1 MPDPWRLVFMGT
13 PDFAGPSLTALA
25 ESDDEVLWVVCQ
37 PDRPQ
42 GRGRQVAAPPVKTL
56 ALELE
61 LPVRQPES
69 VRDSSVAERLAG
81 AAPDLLVV
89 VAFGQLLPSR
99 LLAIPRVGVLNVHP
113 SLLPA
118 HRGPAP
124 INWAIIKGDTE
135 TGVTTMFLDE
145 GVDTGPILLS
155 RKVPISETETAGEL
169 HDRLAVLGAE
179 LLLETIQ
186 GLKKQTV
193 QPHPQP
199 EEGASRGRLLRKEDG
214 RLDWTR
220 PARDL
225 ACQVRGMDPW
235 PGAFTKFKGKNL
247 KLFGVRSDTGV
258 GPPGQVLTLDGDRLQ
273 VAAGEG
279 SLAFAE
285 LQLAGKKRQTA
296 FDFWHGQRL
305 SRDDYFGS

>member
-1 MPDPWRLVFMGT
+1 MGDPWRLVFMGT

-25 ESDDEVLWVVCQ
+25 GSGDPVLEVICQ

-56 ALELE
+56 ALDLG

-69 VRDSSVAERLAG
+69 VRDPLVAERLIELS
-81 AAPDLLVV
+81 PDLLVV
-89 VAFGQLLPSR
+89 VAFGQLLPRR
-99 LLAIPRVGVLNVHP
+99 LLNIPRVGVLNVHP

-124 INWAIIKGDTE
+124 INWAIIKGETE

-145 GVDTGPILLS
+145 GVDTGPILLA
-155 RKVPISETETAGEL
+155 RKVAIEDFETAGQL

-179 LLLETIQ
+179 LLLETIR
-186 GLKKQTV
+186 GLKSHAV
-193 QPHPQP
+193 RPRPQP
-199 EEGASRGRLLRKEDG
+199 SAGAGRGRLLRKEDG
-214 RLDWTR
+214 LVDWTR
-220 PARDL
+220 PARVL

-235 PGAFTKFKGKNL
+235 PGAYTTFKGKNL
-247 KLFGVRSDTGV
+247 KLFGARPDLGL
-258 GPPGQVLTLDGDRLQ
+258 GRPGQVLGLDGDRLL

-279 SLAFAE
+279 SLSVSE

-305 SRDDYFGS
+305 SRNDCFGP